1 MKFSV
6 VSKLVIECG
15 EKLQCLRNPDF
26 VRFSQKIPRNPDD
39 TKKPRS
45 SGKPPKKTF
54 WGPMLNKCQIEDSI
68 SHEVIELES

>member
-26 VRFSQKIPRNPDD
+26 VRFSQKYPETQTTP
-39 TKKPRS
+39 KKPDLVE
-45 SGKPPKKTF
+45 KPKTHF
-54 WGPMLNKCQIEDSI
+54 WGQC
-68 SHEVIELES
+68 